1 EALAEVFDR
10 ASAYLSSNDWITH
23 AAIALQSAIAIR
35 IRAFGFD
42 DARTK
47 SSLEKMVAFGKAI
60 LPSADNGARLTA
72 DGRGIVELGSRFYA
86 HLMHF
91 ALDALGRTEEAKALR
106 ERYGV
111 TGSDDPKRS

>member
-1 EALAEVFDR
+1 
-10 ASAYLSSNDWITH
+10 WITH

-47 SSLEKMVAFGKAI
+47 SSLEKMVAFVKAI
-60 LPSADNGARLTA
+60 PPCADNGARLTA
-72 DGRGIVELGSRFYA
+72 DGREIVDLGSKFYA
-86 HLMHF
+86 QLMIF

-106 ERYGV
+106 EQHGV
-111 TGSDDPKRS
+111 TSSDAPGPS